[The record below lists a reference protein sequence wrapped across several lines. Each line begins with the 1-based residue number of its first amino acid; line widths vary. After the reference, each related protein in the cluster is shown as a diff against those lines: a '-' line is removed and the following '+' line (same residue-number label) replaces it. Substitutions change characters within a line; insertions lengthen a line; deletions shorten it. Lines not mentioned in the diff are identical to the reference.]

1 MKKDGDTQN
10 KEIKSKDGHE
20 ESRVRAYFVRLFDKY
35 HIRDE
40 QQFNNFIKWT
50 IFLLLLLVEAFI
62 LAQHIY
68 NFAVNGGWVNLFII
82 VLTETVL
89 SVSEGLKLFVVKK
102 GKLRGVFYAL
112 AALCACV
119 FMFVTTGNYPVI
131 IYMLVLTE
139 LYTGTK
145 GVLPSVMEL
154 VVAVLLYEVSY
165 IFQAYVLMPDGVMPD
180 VVKMIIQSFGNVI
193 TLLGHF
199 VIVQVVLAFYRQFCK
214 LDKALTELD
223 DSKKELEKAYAV
235 LAEVTALEERQRIA
249 KEIHDTAGHSLTTV
263 IMQTE
268 AAKLIIATNPEE
280 AKNKIVAANLQAK
293 HALEELRNSVHLLS
307 GAKEQQTLKMSLA
320 QIIRESTDGTG
331 IVIRSEIQ
339 EIQTS
344 PEYTRFLCNTLKEGI
359 SNGLRHGGATAFW
372 FECKEENGEI
382 RFLLSDNGKGVEDG
396 KMREGFGLS
405 RMRRRVETLGGQ
417 MHIESESG
425 EGFEL
430 RLSLPQSQQ

>member
-1 MKKDGDTQN
+1 
-10 KEIKSKDGHE
+10 
-20 ESRVRAYFVRLFDKY
+20 
-35 HIRDE
+35 
-40 QQFNNFIKWT
+40 
-50 IFLLLLLVEAFI
+50 
-62 LAQHIY
+62 
-68 NFAVNGGWVNLFII
+68 
-82 VLTETVL
+82 
-89 SVSEGLKLFVVKK
+89 
-102 GKLRGVFYAL
+102 
-112 AALCACV
+112 
-119 FMFVTTGNYPVI
+119 
-131 IYMLVLTE
+131 
-139 LYTGTK
+139 
-145 GVLPSVMEL
+145 
-154 VVAVLLYEVSY
+154 
-165 IFQAYVLMPDGVMPD
+165 
-180 VVKMIIQSFGNVI
+180 
-193 TLLGHF
+193 
-199 VIVQVVLAFYRQFCK
+199 
-214 LDKALTELD
+214 
-223 DSKKELEKAYAV
+223 
-235 LAEVTALEERQRIA
+235 
-249 KEIHDTAGHSLTTV
+249 
-263 IMQTE
+263 MQTE

-405 RMRRRVETLGGQ
+405 GMRRRVETLGGQ